1 MIKLKRSAAPDI
13 FQSTWIKK
21 QREELFEYLDTP
33 KEKRESLRYRFR
45 VTRLYKEIRPVLLE
59 MSQGKCA
66 FCESVLD
73 PTGTVHVESFR
84 PKGGA
89 TNLDGELDPDHY
101 AWLAYEW
108 ENLYPICPNCNMN
121 KGSRFPVDGAR
132 VPLFTFGDELQKEGN
147 LLLDPCHD
155 DPEDH
160 LVFNEEGFVASDTQR
175 GRVTIEVYG
184 LNRYELVKARKADY
198 QRLRESLRLL
208 GGYIERNET
217 PPDDLSVEAL
227 SQLSH
232 AYTGMRRQF
241 ITRWMQ
247 SPRLKYKQ
255 TMAELTAS
263 LIPDWSPQEQRF
275 YSQREQR
282 QTFEDWGEYKNRIE
296 DYDLADESRTDSYY
310 MSTRLIER
318 IEIENF
324 KCIQD
329 LAIDIPSGL
338 EGDAPWL
345 ILLGENGLGKSS
357 ILQAIGLALI
367 GEKYRGELP
376 VRASDVLRN
385 EQQSGSVRIFFTGGA
400 KPIEL
405 TFRAGDD
412 QFSSDTPEPKFLIL
426 AYGATRLLPRFG
438 TAIPEMPDY
447 AKVDNLFNPFIPLN
461 NAASWLLGLDDSNW
475 EIVKPALME
484 LIPLDDEDDIRR
496 NDSVEAIIA
505 GDRVSLENL
514 CDGYQSVLAL
524 ATDIMAVMIRRWK
537 RMDIA
542 EGIVLIDEIGS
553 HLHPSWKMQI
563 VESMRRVFP
572 RIQFIVATHEPL
584 CLLGSEAGEVHRL
597 MRLPDTRKIHILQ
610 TDVPKGISID
620 QLLTGGWFGLS
631 TTLDSDTR
639 ALMEEH
645 SRLLMDKDPDPNQV
659 SRRLEI
665 ENILRQRFGGFA
677 ETSVEQLAMSAAAE
691 YMFESQKELNVEE
704 RKIVRGKILKR
715 LQAKGGGA

>member
-1 MIKLKRSAAPDI
+1 MIKLKRSVTPDI
-13 FQSTWIKK
+13 FQSTWIKN
-21 QREELFEYLDTP
+21 QRADLFEYLNTP
-33 KEKRESLRYRFR
+33 KDKRESLRYRFR
-45 VTRLYKEIRPVLLE
+45 VSRLYKEIRPVLLE

-66 FCESVLD
+66 FCESVID
-73 PTGTVHVESFR
+73 STGAVHVESFR

-108 ENLYPICPNCNMN
+108 DNLFPICPNCNMN
-121 KGSRFPVDGAR
+121 KGSRFPVDGPR
-132 VPLFTFGDELQKEGN
+132 VPPFTFGDELRKEAN
-147 LLLDPCHD
+147 FLLDPCYD
-155 DPEDH
+155 DPEEH
-160 LVFNEEGFVASDTQR
+160 LVFNEDGYVASDTVR

-208 GGYIERNET
+208 GGYIERNEI
-217 PPDDLSVEAL
+217 PPDTLSVEAL
-227 SQLSH
+227 SQPSQ
-232 AYTGMRRQF
+232 AYSGMRRQF
-241 ITRWMQ
+241 ITRWSQ

-255 TMAELTAS
+255 TMADLTAS
-263 LIPDWSPQEQRF
+263 LLPDWSPQEQRF
-275 YSQREQR
+275 YSQKEQR
-282 QTFEDWGEYKNRIE
+282 QTFENWGEYINRIE
-296 DYDLADESRTDSYY
+296 DYDLADESKSESYY
-310 MSTRLIER
+310 IRTRLIER
-318 IEIENF
+318 IEIQNF

-329 LAIDIPSGL
+329 LAIDVSSGS
-338 EGDAPWL
+338 GVDAPWL

-357 ILQAIGLALI
+357 ILQAIALALI

-376 VRASDVLRN
+376 VRGSDVLRN
-385 EQQSGSVRIFFTGGA
+385 DQQSGSVKIFFTGGA

-412 QFSSDTPEPKFLIL
+412 HFYSDTPEPKILIL

-438 TAIPEMPDY
+438 TTIPEMPDY
-447 AKVDNLFNPFIPLN
+447 ASVGNLFNPFIPLN
-461 NAASWLLGLDDSNW
+461 DAASWLLGLDETNW
-475 EIVKPALME
+475 DIVKPALME
-484 LIPLDDEDDIRR
+484 LIPLDEGDDIHR
-496 NDSVEAIIA
+496 NNVVEAIIS

-524 ATDIMAVMIRRWK
+524 ATDIMAVMIRYWK

-597 MRLPDTRKIHILQ
+597 LRLPDSRKIHILQ
-610 TDVPKGISID
+610 TDVPKGITID

-645 SRLLMDKDPDPNQV
+645 SRLLMDKEHSPEQV
-659 SRRLEI
+659 DRRREI
-665 ENILRQRFGGFA
+665 EDILRKRLGGFA

-691 YMFESQKELNVEE
+691 FMFESQKELSVDE

-715 LQAKGGGA
+715 LQAKGGGT